1 MRNVE
6 YGMGHECKRE
16 DGQRVPWIADHCRT
30 GDDQET
36 DRERNF
42 KSHALHSI
50 VRHCKADVNTGC
62 HRQEQRR
69 ELSEP
74 EL

>member
-6 YGMGHECKRE
+6 YGVGRKCERQ
-16 DGQRVPWIADHCRT
+16 DSQRVSWIADHRRT
-30 GDDQET
+30 GDDQES
-36 DRERNF
+36 DRECDF

-50 VRHCKADVNTGC
+50 VRDCKADVNTGC

>member
-1 MRNVE
+1 MRNIE
-6 YGMGHECKRE
+6 YGMSHKCERKN
-16 DGQRVPWIADHCRT
+16 GQRVPWIADHRRT
-30 GDDQET
+30 GDDQESN
-36 DRERNF
+36 RERDF

-50 VRHCKADVNTGC
+50 VRDCKANVNTGC

>member
-6 YGMGHECKRE
+6 YGMGHKCKRK
-16 DGQRVPWIADHCRT
+16 DGQRVSWIADHRRT
-30 GDDQET
+30 GDDQES
-36 DRERNF
+36 DRERDL

-50 VRHCKADVNTGC
+50 VRDCKADVNTG
-62 HRQEQRR
+62 RQSQEQRR